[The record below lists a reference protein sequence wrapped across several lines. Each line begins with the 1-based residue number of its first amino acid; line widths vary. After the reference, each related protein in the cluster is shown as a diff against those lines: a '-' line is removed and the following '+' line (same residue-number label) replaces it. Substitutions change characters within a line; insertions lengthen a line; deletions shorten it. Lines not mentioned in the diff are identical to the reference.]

1 MDHYANLG
9 VPKTATQEE
18 IKKAYRKLAV
28 KYHPDKTNGDKESE
42 ELFKKISDSYTVLS
56 DEKKRE
62 EYDKKSRVNSN
73 WSSGYESA
81 GFGFDDFVRN
91 FADSDFRRRS
101 SDRARKTQGHTHPT
115 PPKTDHLNI
124 YVHDKIELKDAI
136 LGKKIEI
143 SFSREKINYTGKAG
157 NTLTFDKIDEEK
169 EINITI
175 DLRKKY
181 ILIKRDNCAY
191 IISARVPGLGNEDV
205 ITQLNIWGE
214 IEQVPLMGDLHVTL
228 ELVMPENI
236 RIEDNCVIHTVD
248 LPLSKLLFNDTK
260 IKIET
265 IVDKKYEVDFNGPK
279 SASNLKFSIPNEGL
293 VDGQGKIGEYL
304 VKFNVTLP
312 QIEELP
318 NKDLLKLKSILLDC
332 ENKT

>member
-9 VPKTATQEE
+9 VTKTATQEE

-28 KYHPDKTNGDKESE
+28 KYHPDKTNGNKELE
-42 ELFKKISDSYTVLS
+42 ELFKKISDSYAVLS
-56 DEKKRE
+56 DEKKRG
-62 EYDKKSRVNSN
+62 EYDKRTNSTNN
-73 WSSGYESA
+73 WSSSYESA

-91 FADSDFRRRS
+91 FADADFRRRS
-101 SDRARKTQGHTHPT
+101 NERAKKTQHRTHPA
-115 PPKTDHLNI
+115 PPKTDHLNL
-124 YVHDKIELKDAI
+124 YVHDKIDLKDAL

-143 SFSREKINYTGKAG
+143 GFAREKINYTGKSG
-157 NTLTFDKIDEEK
+157 SMLTFDKIEEEK

-181 ILIKRDNCAY
+181 ILIKKDSGAY
-191 IISARVPGLGNEDV
+191 IISARVPSLGNEDV
-205 ITQLNIWGE
+205 ITQLNLWGE
-214 IEQVPLMGDLHVTL
+214 LEQVPLMGDLHVTL
-228 ELVMPENI
+228 ELIVPENI
-236 RIEDNCVIHTVD
+236 KIEGNMIIQTVD
-248 LPLSKLLFNDTK
+248 LPLSKVMFTEEK

-265 IVDKKYEVDFNGPK
+265 IVGKKYEADFNSPK

-293 VDGQGKIGEYL
+293 LDEQGKLGEYL

-312 QIEELP
+312 QIDELS
-318 NKDLLKLKSILLDC
+318 NKDLTKLKAILSSC